1 MIAQLP
7 AAPSSSPVVFS
18 TDQVRVAVASA
29 LDRIAERGWD
39 IARDTPMAPSFQ
51 RSDVTEV
58 CVLTC
63 PDHDPDGEPTGDT
76 FTLYWFR
83 TADGTW
89 WDETFAPTQLHPQA
103 DPRNV
108 DASLSIHPVHT
119 EPSAWLDVETYAAIC
134 AMGQPPRDPEAGPPP
149 GPTSVI
155 TTVGATTSSICTT
168 TSSMPSPS
176 VVIIRPRTSTRSCGA
191 NSSSTITAEPHAGPV
206 G

>member
-39 IARDTPMAPSFQ
+39 IARDTPMAPRFQ

-63 PDHDPDGEPTGDT
+63 PDHDPDGAPTGDT

-89 WDETFAPTQLHPQA
+89 WDETFARTQLHPLA
-103 DPRNV
+103 DPRNA
-108 DASLSIHPVHT
+108 DASLCIHPVDT

-155 TTVGATTSSICTT
+155 NDRCHYLIDLHDDLIDAI
-168 TSSMPSPS
+168 
-176 VVIIRPRTSTRSCGA
+176 
-191 NSSSTITAEPHAGPV
+191 AERGHHPTEDINAILRREFKLDHYC
-206 G
+206 

>member
-63 PDHDPDGEPTGDT
+63 PDHDPDGAPTGDT

-89 WDETFAPTQLHPQA
+89 WDETFARTQLHPLA
-103 DPRNV
+103 DPRNA
-108 DASLSIHPVHT
+108 DASLCIHPVDT

-155 TTVGATTSSICTT
+155 NDRCHYLIDLHDDLIDAI
-168 TSSMPSPS
+168 
-176 VVIIRPRTSTRSCGA
+176 
-191 NSSSTITAEPHAGPV
+191 AERGHHPTEDINAILRREFKLDHYC
-206 G
+206 